1 MTQCFF
7 RKLYLV
13 YTRPKQSLKTHI
25 VIKDSDIM
33 NSSEFWSYTL
43 NILIVGTPFILLFIL
58 ILCCF
63 LVLKERREE
72 IVNKQGLEIETG
84 LNINNHHQSEEI
96 ELDDGRRKSV
106 KKETPK
112 PKRVQELK
120 QTAIVEN
127 QLLSHNNKQD
137 FQRNYSKS
145 SKNSNYVG
153 NQSSL
158 TQETEIL

>member
-1 MTQCFF
+1 
-7 RKLYLV
+7 
-13 YTRPKQSLKTHI
+13 
-25 VIKDSDIM
+25 M
-33 NSSEFWSYTL
+33 NSSEFWTYTL

-72 IVNKQGLEIETG
+72 NVNKQGLDIETG
-84 LNINNHHQSEEI
+84 LNINNHHRQYEEI
-96 ELDDGRRKSV
+96 EIDGGRRKSV
-106 KKETPK
+106 KIETPK

-120 QTAIVEN
+120 QTAVVEN
-127 QLLSHNNKQD
+127 HLLRHNNKQD

-145 SKNSNYVG
+145 GDNSNYVW